1 MLDTNALL
9 WRVSAPDRVAASA
22 REVLEHQANE
32 LFISVVIGMG
42 GGDKTRIGRLNG
54 APLLSAR
61 DEALAGMNA
70 TEPVIDSADATMA
83 SQLDWERK
91 DPLTA

>member
-1 MLDTNALL
+1 M
-9 WRVSAPDRVAASA
+9 RSCSA
-22 REVLEHQANE
+22 RNE
-32 LFISVVIGMG
+32 KPF
-42 GGDKTRIGRLNG
+42 
-54 APLLSAR
+54 
-61 DEALAGMNA
+61 AGMNA

>member
-1 MLDTNALL
+1 MA
-9 WRVSAPDRVAASA
+9 
-22 REVLEHQANE
+22 
-32 LFISVVIGMG
+32 I
-42 GGDKTRIGRLNG
+42 KTRIGRLNG